1 MMRLARIS
9 WISSSQR
16 PWLRHLSM
24 CFTYDR
30 FDRLG
35 SKTSPQDV
43 AYRMHHFAVD
53 TINFRL
59 FHWKRK
65 HSKWLHVFFSMFFPS
80 ILLSNDVVEF
90 SVAVATGNGLAA
102 TYWQC
107 QDVISDLQTL
117 FTQSQVG
124 VSFVC
129 RLPFLRVALFR
140 DAFLNKFSIFSSQN
154 WKTLSFQSRWTQL
167 RWRRHGLD
175 HLKNLNWSHPCLSK
189 TMPLQSTQFPW
200 CFSMMCQ
207 ALVTSPKT
215 AQPKAPVF
223 TGHTV
228 IFRWW

>member
-1 MMRLARIS
+1 MMMRLARIS

-80 ILLSNDVVEF
+80 NFAVKRCCRILRRCGHRKWTGSNLLAVSGRHLRLADTLHP
-90 SVAVATGNGLAA
+90 VAGGCQFCLPAA
-102 TYWQC
+102 
-107 QDVISDLQTL
+107 LPP
-117 FTQSQVG
+117 
-124 VSFVC
+124 C
-129 RLPFLRVALFR
+129 R
-140 DAFLNKFSIFSSQN
+140 
-154 WKTLSFQSRWTQL
+154 SFQGR
-167 RWRRHGLD
+167 
-175 HLKNLNWSHPCLSK
+175 
-189 TMPLQSTQFPW
+189 F
-200 CFSMMCQ
+200 FE
-207 ALVTSPKT
+207 
-215 AQPKAPVF
+215 
-223 TGHTV
+223 
-228 IFRWW
+228 